1 MKEEQEQFTRLF
13 VGGDLSGKDKL
24 YLATISRA
32 LLRLAR
38 SSGDEDWMNDKLLNW
53 GIDLTPEGISLID
66 EAESLA
72 TGLSI
77 ENLPLDVPREPMD
90 CLLENIC
97 KENETHAYKYIP
109 RPISLY
115 KVDGMFPANSFDKA
129 TDVSQLW
136 KSMKGDI
143 NQLCADN
150 KRILAENLLN
160 ILYRY
165 ATTIPSHPDALDVS
179 LYDQTRVATAI
190 AVCLAETDGIIEK
203 PFMLIGA
210 DFSGIQSYI
219 YQIVSKYAARNL
231 KGRSFYVHLLSDACV
246 GYLLEQLGLFSAN
259 IIYDSGGC
267 FYLLAPNTLTVK
279 QSLDAAIN
287 YLEQRLFDAHGTSI
301 YVAIDNIALSRQE
314 VNGQDGAG
322 LRASWQDLF
331 TKRDRKKYCKFAEQ
345 MLNGSNMFEPQ
356 SINNDCRDLLT
367 GEDDS
372 DGSFIKD
379 KQLGGF
385 ISPLNLQQIKMGQQ
399 LKSHDCIAVTT
410 TEMTCWRDRVN
421 IKPAGIGRYYYM
433 LSQDDIRENEAEI
446 VKHRENLSLRL
457 LNGRNMTGDYGLTK
471 IMGQCVTSMEF
482 YGGNNFN
489 GKTLEEMCEPEQD
502 GAFSRM
508 GILRMDV
515 DNLGSIFQ
523 KGIAESRSNLARYA
537 ALSRCFDYFFSGYLN
552 SIITNE
558 AYADKCY
565 VIYSGGDDL
574 FIVGDWMAVIRI
586 AHNISNDFKEYT
598 CTNPAF
604 SISGGLA
611 IMNAKFPLIAGAKLS
626 ADEEKNSKSH
636 KAGMCEKN
644 SISFLNM
651 PLNWEYEFP
660 AVEELKSIIV
670 SLLKDDK
677 LPKSFIS
684 KVIGHWM
691 SADIKEHKVR
701 NYKIY
706 WMMAYDMK
714 RLSERCKQSETE
726 AKRLILNC
734 QQDICQMESTL
745 NGKKSATD
753 YHALELWAFACRWA
767 ELEYRSTKKEAKTSS
782 DSE

>member
-1 MKEEQEQFTRLF
+1 MKEEQEQYNRL
-13 VGGDLSGKDKL
+13 DHSGKDKL
-24 YLATISRA
+24 YLAAISRA
-32 LLRLAR
+32 LLRLAH
-38 SSGDEDWMNDKLLNW
+38 SNGDEDWLNDKLVHW
-53 GIDLTPEGISLID
+53 VGDLTPEGNTLID

-72 TGLSI
+72 TGLPI
-77 ENLPLDVPREPMD
+77 GDIPLDVPREAMD
-90 CLLENIC
+90 SLFENIC
-97 KENETHAYKYIP
+97 KENETHIYKYIP
-109 RPISLY
+109 RPISLN
-115 KVDGMFPANSFDKA
+115 KTDGMFPKRDYNGT
-129 TDVSQLW
+129 TDISQLW

-150 KRILAENLLN
+150 KRILAENLLS
-160 ILYRY
+160 IMHRY
-165 ATTIPSHPDALDVS
+165 VSTVPAHAQALDIS
-179 LYDQTRVATAI
+179 LYDQTRVVAAI
-190 AVCLAETDGIIEK
+190 ATCLAETDGNIEK

-210 DFSGIQSYI
+210 DFSGIQNYI
-219 YQIVSKYAARNL
+219 YQIVSKFAARNL

-246 GYLLEQLGLFSAN
+246 GYLQDHLGLYSAN

-267 FYLLAPNTLTVK
+267 FYLLAPNTLAVK
-279 QSLDAAIN
+279 QSLDAAVN
-287 YLEQRLFDAHGTSI
+287 YLEQRLFNAHGTSI
-301 YVAIDNIALSRQE
+301 YVAIDSIVLSRRE

-322 LRASWQDLF
+322 LRAAWQDLF
-331 TKRDRKKYCKFAEQ
+331 TKRDRKKYCKFADQ
-345 MLNGSNMFEPQ
+345 LINDPNMFEPQ
-356 SINNDCRDLLT
+356 SIDNDRRDLLT
-367 GEDDS
+367 GEDDT
-372 DGSFIKD
+372 DRSFIKD

-385 ISPLNLQQIKMGQQ
+385 ISPLNFQQIKMGQQ

-410 TEMTCWRDRVN
+410 TEMPCWSNRVN

-433 LSQDDIRENEAEI
+433 LNQDDIRDNEAEI
-446 VKHRENLSLRL
+446 VKHREHLSLRL
-457 LNGRNMTGDYGLTK
+457 LNGRNMKGDYGLT
-471 IMGQCVTSMEF
+471 IILGQCITSMEF

-502 GAFSRM
+502 GGFSRM

-523 KGIAESRSNLARYA
+523 KGISESKSNLARYA
-537 ALSRCFDYFFSGYLN
+537 ALSRSFDYFFSGYLN

-558 AYADKCY
+558 TFADKCY

-574 FIVGDWMAVIRI
+574 FIVGDWMAIIKI

-598 CTNPAF
+598 CGNPAF

-626 ADEEKNSKSH
+626 ADEEKKSKGH
-636 KAGMCEKN
+636 KSGTCEKN
-644 SISFLNM
+644 AISFLNM
-651 PLNWEYEFP
+651 PLNWDNEFP
-660 AVEELKSIIV
+660 KVEELKSSIV
-670 SLLKDDK
+670 TMLEDK

-691 SADIKEHKVR
+691 SADIKGHKVK
-701 NYKIY
+701 NYKVY
-706 WMMAYDMK
+706 WRVAYDMK
-714 RLSERCKQSETE
+714 RLSERCKPSESE

-734 QQDICQMESTL
+734 QQDICQTERML
-745 NGKKSATD
+745 NGENIVTD

-767 ELEYRSTKKEAKTSS
+767 ELEYRSTKKEAIISS